1 MDEGA
6 APMGAGRGPD
16 LLLAHCTAL
25 TRVADPRP
33 PAYRR
38 LEQAVGGEFARF
50 LVVALVSRRGHRF
63 SLAA

>member
-1 MDEGA
+1 
-6 APMGAGRGPD
+6 
-16 LLLAHCTAL
+16 LLAHCTAL